1 MVKQNILVIMKGILD
16 VMHLVTLFMWNIG
29 RKLSFH
35 TCNEINTN
43 QNLKKEMFGRW
54 IEYNKAQETYILNQ

>member
-1 MVKQNILVIMKGILD
+1 MKGLLD

-29 RKLSFH
+29 GKLSFY
-35 TCNEINTN
+35 TCNEIKTN

>member
-1 MVKQNILVIMKGILD
+1 
-16 VMHLVTLFMWNIG
+16 MHPVTLFMWNIG

-35 TCNEINTN
+35 TCDEIKTN

>member
-1 MVKQNILVIMKGILD
+1 
-16 VMHLVTLFMWNIG
+16 MHPVTLFMWNID

-35 TCNEINTN
+35 TCDEIKTN

>member
-1 MVKQNILVIMKGILD
+1 MVKQNVLVIMKGLLD

-29 RKLSFH
+29 GKLSFY
-35 TCNEINTN
+35 TCNEIKTN